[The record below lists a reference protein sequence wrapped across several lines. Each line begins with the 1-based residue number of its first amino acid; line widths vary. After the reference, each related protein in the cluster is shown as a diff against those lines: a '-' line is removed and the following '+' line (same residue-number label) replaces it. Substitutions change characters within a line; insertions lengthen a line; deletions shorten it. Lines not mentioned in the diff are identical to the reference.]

1 MDEEYRNRQKRYFDK
16 RHAARSL
23 PRLSAGNRVWL
34 KDKGAPGTI
43 LRPSQTPRSYW
54 VGTDKGAV
62 RRNRRHLL
70 LLPETGDDDSVPSA
84 VQRDHHQE
92 EIDVTP
98 KPQVPELP
106 AKLPATTPVKYAG
119 HASETTGHRRTTRCG
134 RIIKTPKRLGVN
146 D

>member
-1 MDEEYRNRQKRYFDK
+1 MDEEYRNRQKIYFNK

-34 KDKGAPGTI
+34 TDKGAPGTI